1 MKGVM
6 HMQPL
11 LVITGPTAVGKTE
24 LTLALARRLDG
35 EVVSAD
41 SMQVYRGMDI
51 GTAKPTAAER
61 QGIPHHL
68 IDIADPNESYDV
80 ARFVSDASA
89 AIAEIAGRG
98 RLPIVSGGTGLY
110 ISSLL
115 SGAVFPEGTRDEDYR
130 RTLDIYEKD
139 FGADGLHAML
149 AAADPESAAAIHPNN
164 LPRVKRAL
172 EFFHCTGE
180 KFSAYRAGQ
189 QNAPSPYRAT
199 ILLLERPRQ
208 ELYARIEQRVDQMLG
223 QGLLGEVESLLAAGV
238 SARANAMQGLG
249 YKELVYY
256 IRGLSTW
263 EESVRLLKRNTRR
276 YAKRQLTW
284 WRHRKHIHPVPAGVS
299 IEQAVQV
306 FSTDQG
312 GIGT

>member
-1 MKGVM
+1 
-6 HMQPL
+6 MQPL
-11 LVITGPTAVGKTE
+11 LVITGPTAVGKTA
-24 LTLALARRLDG
+24 LTIQLAKRLNG

-68 IDIADPNESYDV
+68 IDIADPNEPYDV

-89 AIAEIAGRG
+89 AIAGIAGRG
-98 RLPIVSGGTGLY
+98 KLPIVSGGTGLY

-115 SGAVFPEGTRDEDYR
+115 SGAVFPAGTRDEEYR
-130 RTLDIYEKD
+130 RTLDVYEKE

-149 AAADPESAAAIHPNN
+149 KAADPESAAAIHPNN

-223 QGLLGEVESLLAAGV
+223 HGLLGEVEGLLASGV
-238 SARANAMQGLG
+238 SARANAMQ
-249 YKELVYY
+249 VYY
-256 IRGLSTW
+256 IRGRSTW
-263 EESVRLLKRNTRR
+263 GESVRLLKRNTRR

-284 WRHRKHIHPVPAGVS
+284 WRRRKDIHPVPAGGS
-299 IEQAVQV
+299 IEQVIQV